1 MITVIIPCLNER
13 DNINLIKQNIELLNN
28 CKHIIVDGGSRDSS
42 RVAFFKQKLNF
53 ILTEPS
59 RGLQLRKG
67 AEASN
72 TKWLLF
78 LHADTKLNK
87 KNISDIYSFMLDK
100 NTFKVGFFKVR
111 YRNNLILANLI
122 SNWANFRTKIFKLPF
137 GDQGLLISRYYYFKL
152 GGHPKEKIMEDLEFI
167 LKVPKKNRL
176 LLNSKISTS
185 FRKFQKNGILLQG
198 IIHLLCQIMFLL
210 NFKKKIIYKIY
221 KKNEK

>member
-13 DNINLIKQNIELLNN
+13 ANINLIKQNIGMFNN
-28 CKHIIVDGGSRDSS
+28 CKHIIVDGSSRDVS
-42 RVAFFKQKLNF
+42 RAAFKKEKLNF
-53 ILTEPS
+53 IVTEPS

-87 KNISDIYSFMLDK
+87 KNISDIYSFMLIK
-100 NTFKVGFFKVR
+100 NTFKVGFFKIKF
-111 YRNNLILANLI
+111 RNKLFLANLI

-185 FRKFQKNGILLQG
+185 FRKYQKNGIFLQG
-198 IIHLLCQIMFLL
+198 ITHLFCQIIFLL
-210 NFKKKIIYKIY
+210 NFKKELIHKIY